1 MNASKP
7 VSSISFVPMQD
18 CVYAEKWDGAS
29 QPVCDV
35 DLWDGD
41 WFLSHSPIIRLGM
54 VLSKGV
60 QEKTHR

>member
-1 MNASKP
+1 MNTSKS
-7 VSSISFVPMQD
+7 VSCRYRLRAMQD
-18 CVYAEKWDGAS
+18 YTRRKG
-29 QPVCDV
+29 PGPRNLDV

-41 WFLSHSPIIRLGM
+41 WFLSHSPIISLGM